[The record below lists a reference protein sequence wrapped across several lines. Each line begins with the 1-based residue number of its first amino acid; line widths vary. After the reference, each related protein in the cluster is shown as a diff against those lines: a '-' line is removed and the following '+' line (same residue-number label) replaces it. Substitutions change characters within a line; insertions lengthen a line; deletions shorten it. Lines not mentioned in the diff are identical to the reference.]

1 MTDGRSE
8 NSRVSNNIG
17 GFEGMALPE
26 FLTQMMFEQ
35 IVMIILTVIIAVSV
49 LLQAVATIKQAR
61 LLRESESRNNERED
75 RRDER
80 DRQRDER
87 DRKRENVDVRIT
99 LAGSLKNE
107 YDDDSNLWKT
117 KRFTGFIAANVSLFD
132 VTITSCELETGIQL
146 REDGSGIEKLLYI
159 PEVSEYGGSA
169 LSDFAAPHRLRHGE
183 TLRVYF
189 EEERLAE
196 SLKERGDEEP
206 LRVRPCCYDSL
217 GNKHVY
223 DGWIVWLGD
232 GKSISYDSPSPGYTA
247 IP

>member
-1 MTDGRSE
+1 
-8 NSRVSNNIG
+8 
-17 GFEGMALPE
+17 MALPE
-26 FLTQMMFEQ
+26 FLTQMIFEQ
-35 IVMIILTVIIAVSV
+35 IMMIILTAIIACSV
-49 LLQAVATIKQAR
+49 LVQAVATMKQAR
-61 LLRESESRNNERED
+61 ILIESESRNIERED

-87 DRKRENVDVRIT
+87 DRKRERADVRIT
-99 LAGSLKNE
+99 RADSSRNE
-107 YDDDSNLWKT
+107 YDGDGNQWRT

-132 VTITSCELETGIQL
+132 VTITSCKLETGIQL
-146 REDGSGIEKLLYI
+146 REDGSGVEELLAI
-159 PEVSEYGGSA
+159 PEVSEYCGSA
-169 LSDFAAPHRLRHGE
+169 LSDFAPPHRLRHGE

-196 SLKERGDEEP
+196 RLRQECDEDP